1 MTILLFTS
9 LLLLVHLGQVKVY
22 KIMGSDLDID
32 IQIISSSDSS
42 RYLDVDISYIN
53 IANNKDSGSL
63 VLVGDLSSPL
73 CGST

>member
-42 RYLDVDISYIN
+42 RYLDISYIN